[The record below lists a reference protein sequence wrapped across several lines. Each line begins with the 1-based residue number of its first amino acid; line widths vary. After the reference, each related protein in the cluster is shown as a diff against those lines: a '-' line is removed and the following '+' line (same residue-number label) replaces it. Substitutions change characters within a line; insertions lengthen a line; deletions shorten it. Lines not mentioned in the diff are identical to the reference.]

1 MNRPL
6 PGPDETRTYL
16 FIINDGP
23 YGQERPYTAL
33 RLAVNLAKRRDLKVR
48 VHLAG
53 DGVLCAIAGQ
63 EPPEGIPNI
72 EHMIRSLVQ
81 HGEVGY
87 SGLSAEMR
95 GFKPRALIEGV
106 RHISA
111 DALADWAIAA
121 EHILV
126 F

>member
-1 MNRPL
+1 MNRPGT
-6 PGPDETRTYL
+6 PP
-16 FIINDGP
+16 
-23 YGQERPYTAL
+23 
-33 RLAVNLAKRRDLKVR
+33 
-48 VHLAG
+48 
-53 DGVLCAIAGQ
+53 AGQ
-63 EPPEGIPNI
+63 APPEGIPNI

-95 GFKPRALIEGV
+95 GFKLRALIEGV
-106 RHISA
+106 KHVSP
-111 DALADWAIAA
+111 DMLAEWTIAA

>member
-1 MNRPL
+1 MNRPA
-6 PGPDETRTYL
+6 PAEPEPKAYL

-33 RLAVNLAKRRDLKVR
+33 RLAVNLAKRHDLKVR

-53 DGVLCAIAGQ
+53 DGVQCAIAGQ
-63 EPPEGIPNI
+63 APPEGIPNI

-95 GFKPRALIEGV
+95 GFKLRALIEGV
-106 RHISA
+106 KHVSP
-111 DALADWAIAA
+111 DMLAEWTIAA

>member
-6 PGPDETRTYL
+6 AAEPEPRTYL
-16 FIINDGP
+16 VIINDGP

-33 RLAVNLAKRRDLKVR
+33 RLAVNLAKRHELRVR
-48 VHLAG
+48 LFLAG
-53 DGVLCAIAGQ
+53 DGVQCGIAGQ
-63 EPPEGIPNI
+63 EPPEGLPNI

-95 GFKPRALIEGV
+95 GFKPRVLIEGLKL
-106 RHISA
+106 ISP
-111 DALADWAIAA
+111 DALAEWAIAA